1 MGYAESRT
9 ALVDPHVMD
18 LEEKASLLPAAPG
31 VYLFRDAAGQILY
44 VGKARSLRARVRSYF
59 AGSRVADA
67 KTGTLLREA
76 ADLDYILVDNEKEA
90 LALENSLIKTH
101 HPRFNILLRDDKTYP
116 FIRLTASE
124 PFPRVYV
131 TRRILDDGSEYFG
144 PYFPHNLA
152 HRIVRFINRYFQI
165 PSCRCDLSRE
175 RERPCPGFLIHRC
188 LGPRMGNP
196 EVDAR
201 YHQAV
206 EQVRLFLQGRLRDLR
221 QQLRAEMQQAAER
234 EEFERAAA
242 YRDLLATVEEME
254 QRQKMAAVHGDD
266 SDVLGFYAEPP
277 LAAVNVFHIRGGRVV
292 DRREFYWENL
302 ERLEPADLIASVLKQ
317 LYLDAR
323 YVPRRIDL
331 PIEIEEREPLEEL
344 LAERSQHSVQ
354 ICVPRRG
361 TRRRM
366 VELVM
371 RNAHHSFLQRFRAL
385 RPDSATIA
393 EALQQA
399 LGLEEPPRCIECFD
413 VSHLQGSD
421 AVASVVVWEQG
432 RMNKAAYRRFLLRET
447 PGNDDFAGLREAV
460 RRRYRRLL
468 AEGARLP
475 DLVLID
481 GGPGQLHA
489 AVQALNELGLS
500 DLTVASIAKR
510 EELIYLYGNEGEPVR
525 LDAHSPVLHL
535 IQQIR
540 DETHR
545 FAVTFHRRRRAQ
557 RTLGSVLEQIPGVGE
572 RTARRLLAH
581 FGSLAGIRRAGLEA
595 LAQVVPRTRA
605 QAIWEFLE
613 RTAPEGADKSSAT
626 TLPNSA
632 ADPPAPPAEPARA
645 GSTPRASRTRC

>member
-1 MGYAESRT
+1 
-9 ALVDPHVMD
+9 MD
-18 LEEKASLLPAAPG
+18 LEEKASLLPPLPG
-31 VYLFRDAAGQILY
+31 VYLFRDAGGQILY
-44 VGKARSLRARVRSYF
+44 VGKARSLRTRVRSYF
-59 AGSRVADA
+59 AGTRLADA

-101 HPRFNILLRDDKTYP
+101 RPRFNILLRDDKTYP
-116 FIRLTASE
+116 FIRLTAFE

-165 PSCRCDLSRE
+165 PSCRCDLSRT

-188 LGPRMGNP
+188 LGPQMGNP
-196 EVDAR
+196 EADAR
-201 YHQAV
+201 YRQAV
-206 EQVRLFLQGRLRDLR
+206 EQVRLFLQGRLRDLK
-221 QQLRAEMQQAAER
+221 QQLRTAMEQAVER

-254 QRQKMAAVHGDD
+254 ERQKMAAVHGDD
-266 SDVLGFYAEPP
+266 SDVVGFYAEPP
-277 LAAVNVFHIRGGRVV
+277 LVAVNVFHIRGGRVV

-302 ERLEPADLIASVLKQ
+302 ECLEPAELIASVLKQ

-323 YVPRRIDL
+323 YIPRRIDL
-331 PIEIEEREPLEEL
+331 PVAIEERELLEEL

-371 RNAHHSFLQRFRAL
+371 RNAQHSFLQRFRIL
-385 RPDSATIA
+385 RPDSSAIA
-393 EALQQA
+393 EALQQT
-399 LGLEEPPRCIECFD
+399 LGLEEPPQCIECFD

-421 AVASVVVWEQG
+421 AVASVVVWERG

-475 DLVLID
+475 DLILID

-489 AVQALNELGLS
+489 AVQALDELGLS
-500 DLTVASIAKR
+500 GLTVASIAKK
-510 EELIYLYGNEGEPVR
+510 EELIYLYGNEDEPVR
-525 LDAHSPVLHL
+525 LEARSPVLHL

-545 FAVTFHRRRRAQ
+545 FAVSFHRRRRTQ
-557 RTLGSVLEQIPGVGE
+557 RTLTSVLEQIPGVGE

-595 LAQVVPRTRA
+595 LAQVVPRARA
-605 QAIWEFLE
+605 EAIWQFLE
-613 RTAPEGADKSSAT
+613 GTGQQGVDTAPITGSQDAGANLSA
-626 TLPNSA
+626 PQA
-632 ADPPAPPAEPARA
+632 GPAQ
-645 GSTPRASRTRC
+645 GDSTPRASRTRC